1 MQVEF
6 FHDVICSFCF
16 PMSYRM
22 RKIAEKYPRLNI
34 THRSFAL
41 GWEEEQFIQM
51 FGSHEAVK
59 PEVLSHWEHANENDD
74 EHRFNIK
81 GMEEQ
86 NFLFPTS
93 KNGLIAAKAAG
104 IIAGDSGYWDVFDAI
119 QNALFV
125 QNKDI
130 SNVKVL
136 EEIVKESPLDF
147 DAWKEQFEN
156 SETEQAVLEDLQR
169 VQSYGIQGA
178 PALVIDQKYLISGA
192 QPQEVIEKTIEEI
205 AEKEGFQL
213 HGLQTLGTAGEACR
227 FIDGQWICD

>member
-1 MQVEF
+1 
-6 FHDVICSFCF
+6 
-16 PMSYRM
+16 
-22 RKIAEKYPRLNI
+22 
-34 THRSFAL
+34 
-41 GWEEEQFIQM
+41 M

-59 PEVLSHWEHANENDD
+59 PEVMSHWEHANENDD
-74 EHRFNIK
+74 EHRFNIE
-81 GMEEQ
+81 GMKEQ
-86 NFLFPTS
+86 DFLFPTS

-104 IIAGDSGYWDVFDAI
+104 IIAGDSGYWDIFDAI

-130 SNVKVL
+130 SNAKVL

-147 DAWKEQFEN
+147 DIWKEQFEN
-156 SETEQAVLEDLQR
+156 SETEQAVLEDLQQ

-192 QPQEVIEKTIEEI
+192 QPQGVIEKTIEEI

-213 HGLQTLGTAGEACR
+213 QGLQTLGEAGEACR
-227 FIDGQWICD
+227 LVDGQWICD